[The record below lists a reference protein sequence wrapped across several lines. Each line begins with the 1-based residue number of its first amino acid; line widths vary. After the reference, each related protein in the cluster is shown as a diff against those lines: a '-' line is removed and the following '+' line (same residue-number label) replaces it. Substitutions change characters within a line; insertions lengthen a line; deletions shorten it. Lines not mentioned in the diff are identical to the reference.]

1 MADAGKEAS
10 DAVVA
15 QPTPTATPSPTPKA
29 QTVSQEAPAESGV
42 LVQCAHPTSRFVANA
57 GDEEFPVI
65 TKRGVMLTG
74 DQIEIAKEAAE
85 RSGVR
90 LIVDGERV

>member
-15 QPTPTATPSPTPKA
+15 QPTTTAAPSPTPKA
-29 QTVSQEAPAESGV
+29 QTTTQEAPVQSGV
-42 LVQCAHPTSRFVANA
+42 LVQCAHPTARFVANPA
-57 GDEEFPVI
+57 DEEFPVI
-65 TKRGVMLTG
+65 TKRGVVLTN
-74 DQIEIAKEAAE
+74 DQLEVAQEAAK
-85 RSGVR
+85 RADVR